1 MAAPRYPRHG
11 ADLRANCAPVI
22 KNLDEKTDE
31 ATK

>member
-11 ADLRANCAPVI
+11 ADVRANCAPAI
-22 KNLDEKTDE
+22 KNLDEKTGE